1 MTGHSCTFRRTII
14 LGTEIR
20 AVDNLVGKLRIVLC
34 IALMRKQQFLARLK
48 LFCCAVN
55 CSSCAK
61 QLLTMG
67 FTRNFVLVL
76 ALLSAAGFLEVACG
90 GEERGVPKVVVLKKK
105 GVTLQ
110 GLRAMKARTID
121 RGVRLGGGM
130 LLWEGANEDDVAL
143 NNYMD
148 AQYYGEIG
156 IGSPEQT
163 FTVIFDTGS
172 SNMWV
177 PSSKCHFSVWYFS
190 FQNCV
195 EFLLNF
201 ATLLFCKMENT

>member
-1 MTGHSCTFRRTII
+1 
-14 LGTEIR
+14 
-20 AVDNLVGKLRIVLC
+20 
-34 IALMRKQQFLARLK
+34 
-48 LFCCAVN
+48 
-55 CSSCAK
+55 
-61 QLLTMG
+61 MG
-67 FTRNFVLVL
+67 FTRNIVLVL
-76 ALLSAAGFLEVACG
+76 ALLSASGFMEVACG

-156 IGSPEQT
+156 IGSPKQT

-201 ATLLFCKMENT
+201 ATLLFCKMEKI

>member
-1 MTGHSCTFRRTII
+1 MTGHSCSFRRTIT

-20 AVDNLVGKLRIVLC
+20 AVDNLVGELRIVLC
-34 IALMRKQQFLARLK
+34 IVLVRKQQFLARLK

-110 GLRAMKARTID
+110 GLRAMKARTIN

-156 IGSPEQT
+156 IGSPKQT

-190 FQNCV
+190 F
-195 EFLLNF
+195 
-201 ATLLFCKMENT
+201 ENMCRISS